1 MVHLISFECISNE
14 LFKWS
19 FNHFKQNR
27 IEIRM
32 IIIIE
37 IIVIIGRK
45 YYISFLFLL
54 FYLIRFSFFCIFFAS
69 LFCYLLFYFFTEF
82 VIKYYTR

>member
-14 LFKWS
+14 MFKWS
-19 FNHFKQNR
+19 SNHFKQNR

-54 FYLIRFSFFCIFFAS
+54 FYLIRFSFFCIFLLHYFAIS
-69 LFCYLLFYFFTEF
+69 YFIFSQNS
-82 VIKYYTR
+82 

>member
-14 LFKWS
+14 VFKWS
-19 FNHFKQNR
+19 SNHFKQNR

-54 FYLIRFSFFCIFFAS
+54 FYLIRFSFFCIFLLHYFAI
-69 LFCYLLFYFFTEF
+69 CYFIFSQNS
-82 VIKYYTR
+82 